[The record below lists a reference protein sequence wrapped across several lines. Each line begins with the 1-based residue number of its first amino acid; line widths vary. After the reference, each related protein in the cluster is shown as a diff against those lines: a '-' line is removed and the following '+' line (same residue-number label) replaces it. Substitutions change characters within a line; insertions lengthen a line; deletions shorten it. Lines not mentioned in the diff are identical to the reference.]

1 VSFSLLQTSL
11 ASCRVNRG
19 ASWVC
24 AARFGSIAARDADD
38 PLDDYINL
46 GLRLFRRCA

>member
-1 VSFSLLQTSL
+1 MSFSLSQTSL

-19 ASWVC
+19 ASWFC

-38 PLDDYINL
+38 PLDAYINL
-46 GLRLFRRCA
+46 GLRLFRRSA